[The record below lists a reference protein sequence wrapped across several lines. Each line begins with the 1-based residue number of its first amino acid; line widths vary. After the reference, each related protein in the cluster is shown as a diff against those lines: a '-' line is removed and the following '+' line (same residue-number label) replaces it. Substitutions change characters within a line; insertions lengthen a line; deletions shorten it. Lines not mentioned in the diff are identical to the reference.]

1 MDDALHTDDLD
12 PAAVHTLDH
21 LARLLRMVR
30 AKANQPSLRQLEDR
44 TRTRQG
50 STFLS
55 RTAASEMLNGTRL
68 PRKDVMVS
76 FLKVC
81 AVPDEALEPWI
92 RAWERLAINQGPKAR
107 REAAQLTAEN
117 DELSQRLENSASA
130 SPQTPA
136 AGDLRITGNATLQDL
151 SIRYFA
157 IEDDANSEQQFYG
170 ELTQYVQNA
179 KQGVYVLSMGFH
191 EELKSS
197 VYNSLIQAEKEAL
210 HRGVSMVRIH
220 TGDLVADSW
229 AQGYA
234 ELLEE
239 FPYKFNMMADLD
251 GISYNDVILID
262 PHGREPV
269 VSLLFE
275 SREQV
280 ELGVV
285 GRPIAALIIKNAR
298 PFARNLAGHFYD
310 HRRKGLE
317 KLNSRNLREL
327 ASKYTY
333 FAWGVHM
340 APSKIQRD
348 VPDASFR
355 GTAILRKW
363 KRNIKAMLSGPADR
377 ATIKFTDNEQDAFDG
392 VAYDLSWP
400 GKARLDRLERRAYK
414 EVDVTIKLDDGQL
427 VPAFTYVPL
436 PEATEGTRLADGSW
450 IDLVVEGARERKMW
464 DLVDELR
471 DAGYPIGPNRI

>member
-1 MDDALHTDDLD
+1 
-12 PAAVHTLDH
+12 
-21 LARLLRMVR
+21 
-30 AKANQPSLRQLEDR
+30 
-44 TRTRQG
+44 
-50 STFLS
+50 
-55 RTAASEMLNGTRL
+55 
-68 PRKDVMVS
+68 MVS
-76 FLKVC
+76 FLQVC

-92 RAWERLAINQGPKAR
+92 RAWERLAMKAR
-107 REAAQLTAEN
+107 HEAAQTTPASKRHADNEIVIRLLQEQVSQLTAEKG
-117 DELSQRLENSASA
+117 ELSQRLENSASS
-130 SPQTPA
+130 SPQTSA
-136 AGDLRITGNATLQDL
+136 AGGLRTTGNAALKDL
-151 SIRYFA
+151 SIQHFA
-157 IEDDANSEQQFYG
+157 IEDDVNSEQLFYSK
-170 ELTQYVQNA
+170 LTEHIQNA
-179 KQGVYVLSMGFH
+179 KQEYYILSTGFH
-191 EELKSS
+191 DELNSS

-210 HRGVSMVRIH
+210 RRGVRMVRIH

-234 ELLEE
+234 ELLED
-239 FPYKFNMMADLD
+239 FPYKFTMMADLD
-251 GISYNDVILID
+251 EISYNDVILID

-298 PFARNLAGHFYD
+298 PLARNLAGHLYD
-310 HRRKGLE
+310 HSKKGLE

-327 ASKYTY
+327 ASKHTY

-348 VPDASFR
+348 VPDANYR

-363 KRNIKAMLSGPADR
+363 KRNIKAMLSGPADK
-377 ATIKFTDNEQDAFDG
+377 ATIKFTENEQDAFDG
-392 VAYDLSWP
+392 VAYDLSWS
-400 GKARLDRLERRAYK
+400 GKARLDRLERRAYR
-414 EVDVTIKLDDGQL
+414 EVNVTIELDDGQL

-436 PEATEGTRLADGSW
+436 PKATEETRLADGSW

-471 DAGYPIGPNRI
+471 DAGAPIGPNRI